1 MSQSSL
7 KVMLADLS
15 VRVVDQAADKVAG
28 KVTGEEIEDS
38 KILRAKVMMMTMMI
52 EMAMGQDQEE
62 TSDL

>member
-15 VRVVDQAADKVAG
+15 VRVVDKVVDQAADKVA
-28 KVTGEEIEDS
+28 GEEIEDS

>member
-1 MSQSSL
+1 
-7 KVMLADLS
+7 MLADLS
-15 VRVVDQAADKVAG
+15 VRVVDKVVDQAADKVA
-28 KVTGEEIEDS
+28 GEEIEDS

>member
-1 MSQSSL
+1 M
-7 KVMLADLS
+7 
-15 VRVVDQAADKVAG
+15 AG
-28 KVTGEEIEDS
+28 KVTVEEIEDS